1 LTSHAFPSLHHL
13 EYITTYDDVL
23 MPQTL
28 KICSARRL
36 DGVLDLE
43 SISVASCAAGSGTES
58 TKSAQATERR
68 NLWRRREGTRRGAKA
83 TRTTR
88 EEAHDDWENIAGELL
103 WVHNFHLCQVNN
115 AKRLEIDLFYIW
127 HICLGVGK
135 LHNLPN
141 KKCQMF
147 GVALTTRVSLV
158 TSFLKIMFGMAYK

>member
-1 LTSHAFPSLHHL
+1 
-13 EYITTYDDVL
+13 

-43 SISVASCAAGSGTES
+43 SISVASWAAGSGTGS

-68 NLWRRREGTRRGAKA
+68 NLWRQREGTRRGAKA

-115 AKRLEIDLFYIW
+115 TKRLEIDLFYIW

-141 KKCQMF
+141 KKCQTV
-147 GVALTTRVSLV
+147 GVALSHVGVRDWQGSDTKYRDVQIT
-158 TSFLKIMFGMAYK
+158 FCGIIKGEHDYI